1 MVSIGARAALYAR
14 LGPACA
20 WALPLTACAAR
31 VGPVWLMT
39 ALPYAT
45 PQGSRSRDVVRGR
58 APQAVVATAWLALAS
73 AACVLWAGLA
83 PARLGA
89 MIAVVAA
96 VTVVSGARYQA
107 RAGGITGDFLGA
119 AEQLGEVA
127 ALAAL
132 AWNSP

>member
-1 MVSIGARAALYAR
+1 
-14 LGPACA
+14 
-20 WALPLTACAAR
+20 
-31 VGPVWLMT
+31 MT

-73 AACVLWAGLA
+73 TGCVLWAGLE

-89 MIAVVAA
+89 MIAVLTV
-96 VTVVSGARYQA
+96 VTVVSGARYRA
-107 RAGGITGDFLGA
+107 RAGGVTGDFLGA

-132 AWNSP
+132 AWASR